1 MHDCFRGADDIN
13 RKVENKV
20 KKIVFLTITQTSESN
35 IFVVEGT
42 RDVDRNRILLFT
54 RSSQYSLYRMLSS
67 VAVRCASSTST
78 LHSRNLSMNHQLNI
92 KILKTRQ
99 TKQGLLYYQLR
110 EFIQLVNETHLR
122 QALVID
128 HS

>member
-1 MHDCFRGADDIN
+1 MDSVHDCFRGADDIN

-78 LHSRNLSMNHQLNI
+78 LHSRNLSMNHQLKI
-92 KILKTRQ
+92 KNTEDKT
-99 TKQGLLYYQLR
+99 
-110 EFIQLVNETHLR
+110 NETRIIVLPIAR
-122 QALVID
+122 VRSTSQ
-128 HS
+128 